1 MNYIGLIILV
11 GIILLPGGCGTA
23 GKSFDTSKVESI
35 VNGTST
41 RSDIKK
47 IFGEPFKTGI
57 QNGQPIW
64 VYEDNHYSIIREET
78 SKDLI
83 IIFRPDG
90 IVQSYQFMSSKPAS

>member
-11 GIILLPGGCGTA
+11 GIILLPSGCGTA
-23 GKSFDTSKVESI
+23 GKSFNTSKIGSI
-35 VNGTST
+35 VNGTTT

-64 VYEDNHYSIIREET
+64 VYEDNHYSIIGEET

-83 IIFRPDG
+83 IIFSPDG

>member
-23 GKSFDTSKVESI
+23 GKSFNTSKIGSI
-35 VNGTST
+35 VNGTTT

-64 VYEDNHYSIIREET
+64 VYEDHHYSIIGNEVSR
-78 SKDLI
+78 DLI
-83 IIFRPDG
+83 IVFDPDG
-90 IVQSYQFMSSKPAS
+90 IVQSHQFMSSEPAS

>member
-23 GKSFDTSKVESI
+23 GKSFNTSKIGGI
-35 VNGTST
+35 VNGTTT

-64 VYEDNHYSIIREET
+64 VYEDHHYSIIREET

-83 IIFRPDG
+83 IIFSPDG

>member
-1 MNYIGLIILV
+1 MNYIGLVIVV
-11 GIILLPGGCGTA
+11 GIILISNGCGTV
-23 GKSFDTSKVESI
+23 GKSFNTLKVESI
-35 VNGTST
+35 VNGITT

-47 IFGEPFKTGI
+47 MFGEPFKIGL

-64 VYEDNHYSIIREET
+64 VYEDHHYSIIREET

-83 IIFRPDG
+83 IIFNPDG

>member
-1 MNYIGLIILV
+1 MNYIGLIIFV

-23 GKSFDTSKVESI
+23 GKSFNASKIGSI
-35 VNGTST
+35 VNGTTT
-41 RSDIKK
+41 RLDIKK

-64 VYEDNHYSIIREET
+64 VYEDHHYSIISNDS

-83 IIFRPDG
+83 IIFGPNG
-90 IVQSYQFMSSKPAS
+90 VVQSHQFMSSKPAS

>member
-23 GKSFDTSKVESI
+23 GKSFNASKIGSI
-35 VNGTST
+35 VNGATT
-41 RSDIKK
+41 QSDIKK
-47 IFGEPFKTGI
+47 IFGEPFKTGV

-64 VYEDNHYSIIREET
+64 VYEDHHYSIIGNDT

-83 IIFRPDG
+83 IIFGLDG
-90 IVQSYQFMSSKPAS
+90 IVQSHQFMSNEPAL

>member
-23 GKSFDTSKVESI
+23 GKSFNTSKIGGI
-35 VNGTST
+35 VNGTTT
-41 RSDIKK
+41 RSAIEK

-64 VYEDNHYSIIREET
+64 VYEDHQYSIIGNDT

-83 IIFRPDG
+83 IIFGLDG
-90 IVQSYQFMSSKPAS
+90 IVQSHQFMSNEPTL

>member
-1 MNYIGLIILV
+1 MNYIGIIILV

-57 QNGQPIW
+57 QNGQSVW
-64 VYEDNHYSIIREET
+64 VYEDHHYSIIREGA

-83 IIFRPDG
+83 IIFSPNG
-90 IVQSYQFMSSKPAS
+90 IVQSYQFMSSKPAT

>member
-23 GKSFDTSKVESI
+23 GKSFNASKIGSI
-35 VNGTST
+35 VNGTT
-41 RSDIKK
+41 TQSDIKK
-47 IFGEPFKTGI
+47 IFGKPFKTGI

-64 VYEDNHYSIIREET
+64 VYEENHYSIIREET

-83 IIFRPDG
+83 IIFSHDG

>member
-1 MNYIGLIILV
+1 MNYIGLVIVV
-11 GIILLPGGCGTA
+11 GIILISNGCGTV
-23 GKSFDTSKVESI
+23 GESFNTLKVESI
-35 VNGTST
+35 VNGITT

-47 IFGEPFKTGI
+47 MFGEPFKIGI

-64 VYEDNHYSIIREET
+64 VYEDHHYSIIHKEM

-83 IIFRPDG
+83 IIFSQDG

>member
-1 MNYIGLIILV
+1 MNYIRLIILV

-23 GKSFDTSKVESI
+23 GKSFNTSEIGSI
-35 VNGTST
+35 VNGTTT

-64 VYEDNHYSIIREET
+64 VYEDHHYSIISNDS

-83 IIFRPDG
+83 IIFGPNG
-90 IVQSYQFMSSKPAS
+90 VVQSHQFMSSKPAS

>member
-1 MNYIGLIILV
+1 MNYIGLFILL
-11 GIILLPGGCGTA
+11 GIILLQGGCGTT
-23 GKSFDTSKVESI
+23 GKSFNTSKIESI
-35 VNGTST
+35 INETST
-41 RSDIKK
+41 RADIKK

-64 VYEDNHYSIIREET
+64 VYEDHHYSIIHEET

-83 IIFRPDG
+83 IIFSPDG

>member
-1 MNYIGLIILV
+1 MNYLGIVIVV
-11 GIILLPGGCGTA
+11 GIVLISNGCGTV

-35 VNGTST
+35 VNGITT

-47 IFGEPFKTGI
+47 MFGEPFKIGI

-64 VYEDNHYSIIREET
+64 VYEDNYYSIIREET

-83 IIFRPDG
+83 IIFSPNG
-90 IVQSYQFMSSKPAS
+90 IVQSYQLMSSKPAT

>member
-23 GKSFDTSKVESI
+23 GKNFNASKIGSI
-35 VNGTST
+35 VNGTT
-41 RSDIKK
+41 TQSDIKK

-64 VYEDNHYSIIREET
+64 VYEDHLYSIISNDS

-83 IIFRPDG
+83 IIFGPNG
-90 IVQSYQFMSSKPAS
+90 VVQSHQFMSSKPAS

>member
-23 GKSFDTSKVESI
+23 GKSFNTSKIGSI
-35 VNGTST
+35 VNGTTT

-83 IIFRPDG
+83 IIFSPDG

>member
-1 MNYIGLIILV
+1 MNYIGLVIIV
-11 GIILLPGGCGTA
+11 GIILISNGCGTV
-23 GKSFDTSKVESI
+23 GKSFNTSKVESI
-35 VNGTST
+35 VNGITT

-47 IFGEPFKTGI
+47 MFGEPFKIGI

-64 VYEDNHYSIIREET
+64 VYEDNYYSIIREET

>member
-1 MNYIGLIILV
+1 MNYIGLIIFV

-23 GKSFDTSKVESI
+23 GKSFNASKIGSI
-35 VNGTST
+35 VNGTT
-41 RSDIKK
+41 TQSDIKK

-64 VYEDNHYSIIREET
+64 VYEDHHYSIISNDS

-83 IIFRPDG
+83 IIFGPNG
-90 IVQSYQFMSSKPAS
+90 VVQSHQFMSSEPAN

>member
-1 MNYIGLIILV
+1 MNYIGIIILV

-35 VNGTST
+35 VNGITT
-41 RSDIKK
+41 QSDIKK
-47 IFGEPFKTGI
+47 MFGEPFKIGI

-64 VYEDNHYSIIREET
+64 VYEENHYSIIREET

-83 IIFRPDG
+83 IIFSHDG
-90 IVQSYQFMSSKPAS
+90 IVQSNQFMSSKPAS

>member
-47 IFGEPFKTGI
+47 MFGEPFKIGI

-64 VYEDNHYSIIREET
+64 VYEDHYYSIIREET

-83 IIFRPDG
+83 IIFSPDG
-90 IVQSYQFMSSKPAS
+90 IVQSYQFMSSKPAT